1 MNNNTEIKFGDW
13 MCPVCN
19 VNIFRSKN
27 ECRKCKTKKP
37 ILIVNKPN
45 EIYGKITK
53 ELYTKLN
60 EENIKQ
66 REEKIQQAEREGLPK
81 LFYVTSCTLCKNQHN
96 PQPHNC
102 WKYS

>member
-37 ILIVNKPN
+37 IPIINKPN
-45 EIYGKITK
+45 EIYEKITK

-60 EENIKQ
+60 DFND
-66 REEKIQQAEREGLPK
+66 
-81 LFYVTSCTLCKNQHN
+81 FYNLTS
-96 PQPHNC
+96 
-102 WKYS
+102 YI